1 MPESGVSPGNAPSS
15 ARFRVETV
23 TTIDGWRKIA
33 PAWDR
38 VLRATEEYTGLQSF
52 DFLSTWWACLAADRK
67 LWILAFYDG
76 DELVGV
82 APLQLAE
89 RRILGKAYRAL
100 QFLAMTE
107 DILRPTMLF
116 PAEHRQA
123 LLAALNG
130 FLAEHRRSWDVLELD
145 ELTCADLLIDSMEQ
159 LASCSGYLHRQT
171 PFHPCPFLDLSS
183 QTPDSYWQG
192 RSKKLRKNL
201 RAGER
206 KLAQMGPVDL
216 EVYRM
221 PEDIHEGFEKFRDL
235 ARLSWKHEARIGMA
249 DDTRYEIFYDR
260 VLDTFARRH
269 GARALILT
277 VAARPVAAT
286 LALLFDGVYYSL
298 QIVHDEAYARYSPGT
313 LLEARELELLLR
325 ERDARRYEF
334 MGGALRN
341 KLRWTGDAVPSVCVR
356 LARPDPRMRAV
367 ELYERVKP
375 VAKRALERARLA
387 AAALRRSA
395 RA

>member
-1 MPESGVSPGNAPSS
+1 MPETGTSPGNAPSS
-15 ARFRVETV
+15 ARFRVEPV
-23 TTIDGWRKIA
+23 TTVDHWREIA
-33 PAWDR
+33 AAWDR
-38 VLRATEEYTGLQSF
+38 VLRATEGYTGLQSF

-89 RRILGKAYRAL
+89 RRILGKAYRVL

-116 PAEHRQA
+116 PAQHRQA

-130 FLAEHRRSWDVLELD
+130 FLAEHRRSWDMLELD
-145 ELTCADLLIDSMEQ
+145 ELARAERLTDSMRK
-159 LASCSGYLHRQT
+159 LAGVCGCLYRQT
-171 PFHPCPFLDLSS
+171 PFHACPYLELGSL
-183 QTPDSYWQG
+183 TPESFWRG
-192 RSKKLRKNL
+192 RSSKLRKNL

-216 EVYRM
+216 EIYRT
-221 PEDIHEGFEKFRDL
+221 PDDIHVGFEKFRGI

-249 DDTRYEIFYDR
+249 DDARYEIFYDR
-260 VLDTFARRH
+260 LLGTFARRH
-269 GARALILT
+269 AARALILT
-277 VAARPVAAT
+277 VAGRPVAAT

-334 MGGALRN
+334 MGGALSN
-341 KLRWTGDAVPSVCVR
+341 KLRWTGDVVESVCVR
-356 LARPDPRMRAV
+356 LARPDPRMRAM

-375 VAKRALERARLA
+375 VAKRAFKRARA
-387 AAALRRSA
+387 AAALRRGA
-395 RA
+395 GA